1 MIARAGSGWQV
12 TLADLSLILF
22 IVTAS
27 ALSQGDT
34 SPDAPPAP
42 AQRSA
47 TAEPT
52 AVWRPGGPALA
63 AWLAQ
68 QPRDARQLV
77 TIISP
82 YAPTGQERALSLAVA
97 LAQEARRAG
106 FAARVVVE
114 PGEGGPSAT
123 LAYDQ
128 PLARALQRGGEPTFK
143 DQAR

>member
-22 IVTAS
+22 IVTAA
-27 ALSQGDT
+27 ALSQGG
-34 SPDAPPAP
+34 APQGAPSVP

-68 QPRDARQLV
+68 QPRDPRQLV
-77 TIISP
+77 TIIAP
-82 YAPTGQERALSLAVA
+82 YAPAGQERALGLAVS
-97 LAQEARRAG
+97 LAQEASRAG

>member
-22 IVTAS
+22 IVTAA
-27 ALSQGDT
+27 ALSQG
-34 SPDAPPAP
+34 APQGAPSAP

-77 TIISP
+77 TIIAP
-82 YAPTGQERALSLAVA
+82 YAPAGQERALGLAVS
-97 LAQEARRAG
+97 LAQEASRAG

-128 PLARALQRGGEPTFK
+128 PLARALQRGGEATFK

>member
-27 ALSQGDT
+27 ALSQGGA
-34 SPDAPPAP
+34 SPSATPAP

-47 TAEPT
+47 TAEPL

-68 QPRDARQLV
+68 QPRDPRQLV
-77 TIISP
+77 TIIAP
-82 YAPTGQERALSLAVA
+82 YAPAGQERALSIAVS

-128 PLARALQRGGEPTFK
+128 PLARALQRGNQPTFK
-143 DQAR
+143 DDAR

>member
-27 ALSQGDT
+27 ALSQGGP
-34 SPDAPPAP
+34 SPSKPPAP

-47 TAEPT
+47 TAEPL
-52 AVWRPGGPALA
+52 AVWRPGGPALG

-68 QPRDARQLV
+68 QPHDPRQQL
-77 TIISP
+77 TIIAP
-82 YAPTGQERALSLAVA
+82 YAAPAQESALSAAVS
-97 LAQEARRAG
+97 LAQEARAAG
-106 FAARVVVE
+106 FAPRVVVE
-114 PGEGGPSAT
+114 PGQGGPSVT

-128 PLARALQRGGEPTFK
+128 PLARALQRGNQPTFK
-143 DQAR
+143 DDAR